1 LGPIWRAWIGLT
13 VAALVTA
20 AVPATASA
28 QSGAPRVT
36 KHPSLS
42 GSAWVGRQLNAG
54 GATWTGRPTIDV
66 DWAWLRCDTD
76 SLWSCELI
84 GGTQTGSYLVTS
96 ADRGKRLRALL
107 VLSNRDGRAYGW
119 TAASAPVTTAPPPPP
134 PPPPPPVATP
144 VPTPVPTPAP
154 PLPSPPT
161 TVPNPNPPAVTPGAA
176 VRMMRPAPLV
186 RIRGW
191 LTRRGAHI
199 SLLTVRAPRGARVS
213 VRCTGRGCPRTAPA
227 QATKLTRLR
236 AYEGHLLAG
245 ARLVIRVTRAGFVGK
260 HTVIRI
266 RRGKQ
271 PLRRDRCLYPGTEGP
286 TKCQA

>member
-1 LGPIWRAWIGLT
+1 MDGRTKLGPIWRAWIGLT

-20 AVPATASA
+20 AVPAVASA
-28 QSGAPRVT
+28 QSGGPQVT
-36 KHPSLS
+36 KQPSLT
-42 GSAWVGRQLNAG
+42 GSAWVGSQLNAG

-66 DWAWLRCDTD
+66 DWAWLRCSTD

-84 GGTQTGSYLVTS
+84 GGAQAASYIVTS
-96 ADRGKRLRALL
+96 ADLGKRLRALL

-119 TAASAPVTTAPPPPP
+119 TAATSAVTTAPPPTPAPPPPP
-134 PPPPPPVATP
+134 PPPP
-144 VPTPVPTPAP
+144 
-154 PLPSPPT
+154 LPSPPPA
-161 TVPNPNPPAVTPGAA
+161 VPAPQAVTPVPA
-176 VRMMRPAPLV
+176 VAKMMRPAPLV

-213 VRCTGRGCPRTAPA
+213 VSCSGRGCPRTAPA
-227 QATKLTRLR
+227 QAAKLTRLR

-245 ARLVIRVTRAGFVGK
+245 ARLVVRVTRPGFVGK
-260 HTVIRI
+260 HTLIRI

-271 PLRRDRCLYPGTEGP
+271 PVRRDRCLYPGTEGP
-286 TKCQA
+286 TKCQS

>member
-1 LGPIWRAWIGLT
+1 MGLT
-13 VAALVTA
+13 VAALMTA
-20 AVPATASA
+20 AVPAAASA
-28 QSGAPRVT
+28 QSGGPQVT
-36 KHPSLS
+36 KQPSLT
-42 GSAWVGRQLNAG
+42 GSAWVGQRLTAV

-66 DWAWLRCDTD
+66 DWLWLRCDSD
-76 SLWSCELI
+76 SLWSCDPISGAEAS
-84 GGTQTGSYLVTS
+84 SYTILP

-107 VLSNRDGRAYGW
+107 ILTNRDGRAYGW
-119 TAASAPVTTAPPPPP
+119 TPATAAVTNA
-134 PPPPPPVATP
+134 PPPPVATP
-144 VPTPVPTPAP
+144 TPTPVPTPVP

-161 TVPNPNPPAVTPGAA
+161 TLPPPTLPDPPAVTPDA
-176 VRMMRPAPLV
+176 VVKTMTPAPLV

-199 SLLTVRAPRGARVS
+199 SLLTVRAPRGARIS
-213 VRCTGRGCPRTAPA
+213 VRCSGRGCPRTAPA
-227 QATKLTRLR
+227 QASKLTRLR

-286 TKCQA
+286 TKCQS